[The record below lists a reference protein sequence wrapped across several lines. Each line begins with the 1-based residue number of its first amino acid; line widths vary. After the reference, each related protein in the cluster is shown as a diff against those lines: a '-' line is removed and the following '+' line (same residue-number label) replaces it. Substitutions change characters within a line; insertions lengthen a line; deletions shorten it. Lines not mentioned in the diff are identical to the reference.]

1 MSSEIRKDYFLNRYV
16 IITPSRFKRPRSTI
30 TRTFFVKEKE
40 CPFCPENIEKNLII
54 KPYFR
59 DTLQAGGLPGRRQ
72 KAKTWQIMVLENK
85 FPVVSLKSIK
95 AFGQNEVVVETPR
108 HNKDLSE
115 SSIEEIMNL
124 LYVFEERTREL
135 SKIKKIEYILIF
147 KNEGGKAGASL
158 VHAHSQ
164 VFALGILPPDVEE
177 EISLAYKYKIVNGS
191 CPYCDIIKKEEHSP
205 RLIFADS
212 KVVAIAPYAPS
223 YHYEAWIFPRRHI
236 DNISCLNKG
245 ETRSFAVVMKKILS
259 KITKQNLSYN
269 FFLHQVI
276 KEKDQHFCLKI
287 QPREAVWGG
296 IELGSGLIVNSISP
310 EEAAKFYRSKF

>member
-16 IITPSRFKRPRSTI
+16 IITPSRLKRPRSTI
-30 TRTFFVKEKE
+30 ARTFFTKEKK
-40 CPFCPENIEKNLII
+40 CPLCPENIEKNLIV

-59 DTLQAGGLPGRRQ
+59 NKKT
-72 KAKTWQIMVLENK
+72 KTWQIMVLENK
-85 FPVVSLKSIK
+85 FPIVSLKSPK
-95 AFGQNEVVVETPR
+95 AFGQNEVIVETPE
-108 HNKDLSE
+108 HSKDLSE
-115 SSIEEIMNL
+115 LSIKEIINL
-124 LYVFEERTREL
+124 LDVFKERTREL
-135 SKIKKIEYILIF
+135 SKLKKIEYILIF

-164 VFALGILPPDVEE
+164 VFALGMLPSDVEE
-177 EISLAYKYKIVNGS
+177 EMSMAYKYKIVNGV

-205 RLIFADS
+205 RLIFEDS
-212 KVVAIAPYAPS
+212 KVVAIAPYAS
-223 YHYEAWIFPRRHI
+223 FYHYEVWIFPRRHF
-236 DNISCLNKG
+236 DNILCLNK
-245 ETRSFAVVMKKILS
+245 EEARSFAVVLKKILS
-259 KITKQNLSYN
+259 RIEKQGLSYN

-310 EEAAKFYRSKF
+310 EEAAKFYRKT